1 MAALSAARNT
11 LRRGTYDD
19 NIASYP
25 VGNDIVYAGGLVS
38 MLVSSG
44 TGVLLAGQDTD
55 NHRCIGVAMET
66 VDGTGGDSPQCR
78 VQTEGEVLLATTG
91 ATSASVGLV
100 ALISDDQTVLTTG
113 PTHGIIVGNI
123 TEVVSATLVWVKLNP
138 YHVTA

>member
-11 LRRGTYDD
+11 PARDPGGLR
-19 NIASYP
+19 SFP

-55 NHRCIGVAMET
+55 NHRCMGVALET
-66 VDGTGGDSPQCR
+66 VDGTGLDSPQCE
-78 VQTEGEVLLATTG
+78 VYTEGTFQFGASSPLA
-91 ATSASVGLV
+91 SWVGV
-100 ALISDDQTVLTTG
+100 PALISDDQTVAIST
-113 PTHGIIVGNI
+113 THGIIIGI
-123 TEVVSATLVWVKLNP
+123 IEEVDTTNSKVWVRLNP